1 MPHKFNAARRHKFPK
16 KRYRVTNWAEYTES
30 LRRRG
35 DLTIW
40 VTDDTLKQWRAP
52 RRTTPGGQPKY
63 SNIAIETCLTLRTIY
78 KLPLRQTQG
87 LMRSI
92 ARLMG
97 VDIPVPDFSTLSR
110 RGLGL
115 RLPAKP
121 RVDRTEPIHLTMD
134 STGLKIFGEGEWLQV
149 KHETKAKRKSWR
161 KLHLGLDLTTGEII
175 CSDLTLDH
183 VGDSTA
189 LPGLLDQFDGPVSRF
204 LADGA
209 YDGTPTRNLLTA
221 RFGDAVEVIIP
232 PPKNAVLALKSR
244 DDPSLRDQHIAQIQ
258 TYGRLAWQVRSG
270 YNQRSRAEAQ
280 IGRWK
285 SVIGPKLRSRRFEN
299 QKTEAQIGV
308 RALKQPSHLLKKLAA
323 RPRQHDLALALR
335 EIGRVER
342 TLFIIEWLL
351 NTEMQRRA
359 QIGLNKGEAHHALK
373 GALRIGRQGEI
384 RDRTTEGQHFR
395 IAGLN
400 LLTAIIIY
408 WNTKQLGMAVA
419 QRRKAGLDC
428 SPELLAHISPLGWAH
443 ILLTGE
449 YRWRNARA

>member
-1 MPHKFNAARRHKFPK
+1 
-16 KRYRVTNWAEYTES
+16 
-30 LRRRG
+30 
-35 DLTIW
+35 
-40 VTDDTLKQWRAP
+40 
-52 RRTTPGGQPKY
+52 
-63 SNIAIETCLTLRTIY
+63 
-78 KLPLRQTQG
+78 
-87 LMRSI
+87 MRSI

-149 KHETKAKRKSWR
+149 KHETTAKRKSWR

-232 PPKNAVLALKSR
+232 PPKKRRSR
-244 DDPSLRDQHIAQIQ
+244 PEIAPMIHPSATSTSPRYRRTA
-258 TYGRLAWQVRSG
+258 GLAWQVRSG

-308 RALKQPSHLLKKLAA
+308 RALNRVTELGCA
-323 RPRQHDLALALR
+323 RF
-335 EIGRVER
+335 ESVG
-342 TLFIIEWLL
+342 
-351 NTEMQRRA
+351 
-359 QIGLNKGEAHHALK
+359 
-373 GALRIGRQGEI
+373 
-384 RDRTTEGQHFR
+384 
-395 IAGLN
+395 
-400 LLTAIIIY
+400 
-408 WNTKQLGMAVA
+408 
-419 QRRKAGLDC
+419 
-428 SPELLAHISPLGWAH
+428 
-443 ILLTGE
+443 
-449 YRWRNARA
+449 